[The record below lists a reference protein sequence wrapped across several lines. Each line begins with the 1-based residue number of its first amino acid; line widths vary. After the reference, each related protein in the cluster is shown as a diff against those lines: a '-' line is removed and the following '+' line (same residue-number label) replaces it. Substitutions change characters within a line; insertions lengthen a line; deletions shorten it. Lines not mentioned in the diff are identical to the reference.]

1 MSTSLETYQ
10 RLEKIAEA
18 PITDLSFPTHFHVAL
33 KLRNLL
39 GDPDVPFKKVTEV
52 LRGEPLMSAKVMAA
66 ANSASVRTGEKITSI
81 ETAVFR
87 LGLSTVRR
95 ISLGIAMVQLNKSK
109 EMLAFANLSRSVW
122 LNSLYTS
129 SSAYV
134 VAKESAN
141 ISAEEAEFAGLM
153 VNIGAFYM
161 LYQASLVKDLQ
172 MLQEDVREGIARN
185 YGALTKKLLGYLEVP
200 DAIQQAMD
208 IEPLRKLAMKHPP
221 KTLRE
226 VIHVANELSAR
237 KIPWFEEDQFRAEIL
252 PIYLDL
258 SGRIDEHYT
267 TTQKSY
273 R

>member
-1 MSTSLETYQ
+1 MSTSLETYKC
-10 RLEKIAEA
+10 LEKIAEA
-18 PITDLSFPTHFHVAL
+18 PIGDLSFPTHFNVAL

-39 GDPDVPFKKVTEV
+39 GDPDVPFKKVTEI
-52 LRGEPLMSAKVMAA
+52 LRGEPLMSAKIMMA
-66 ANSASVRTGEKITSI
+66 ANSASNRSNEKIATI
-81 ETAVFR
+81 DAAVFR

-109 EMLAFANLSRSVW
+109 EMLAFANLSRSLW

-134 VAKESAN
+134 VAKESTN
-141 ISAEEAEFAGLM
+141 ISADEAEFAGLM

-161 LYQASLVKDLQ
+161 LYQASLVQDVQ

-185 YGALTKKLLGYLEVP
+185 YLGLTKKILSYLEVP
-200 DAIQQAMD
+200 ESVQTAMD

-226 VIHVANELSAR
+226 VVHIANELSTR
-237 KIPWFEEDQFRAEIL
+237 KIPWFEEDQHRAEIL
-252 PIYLDL
+252 PVYSELET
-258 SGRIDEHYT
+258 RIEDHFVV
-267 TTQKSY
+267 TQKSY